1 MNYYQ
6 PSNLAALR
14 EIVGAQEGHC
24 RFVAGC
30 TDFLA
35 QRNGRPWTKEAL
47 ISLSEVGE
55 MRRISAGAAGI
66 FIGAACIHGQIAKD
80 AMVRQH
86 FPALAQACAN
96 VGSPQ
101 IRNRGTI
108 GGSIANASPG
118 GDIYPVLLL
127 LGARAL
133 ILDPA
138 GNEKRLQIQD
148 VVLAKGKTALKNKEV
163 IWGFEVPIPCAG
175 QVSAFG
181 KLGERKV
188 VTIAKINLAIATVIK
203 DGIMNDSRVV
213 LGAVSEKA
221 FFVEGGGAIL
231 NGKPYGERFSCG
243 LDKLLSDTIHHAIAQ
258 RLSMPYKKEAIY
270 GLTLDVLASL

>member
-66 FIGAACIHGQIAKD
+66 FIGAACTHGQIAKD

-127 LGARAL
+127 LGARAPRRRYL
-133 ILDPA
+133 PGSAAAGRKGAYSRSSREREAATDP
-138 GNEKRLQIQD
+138 GC
-148 VVLAKGKTALKNKEV
+148 G
-163 IWGFEVPIPCAG
+163 
-175 QVSAFG
+175 FG
-181 KLGERKV
+181 KRK
-188 VTIAKINLAIATVIK
+188 N
-203 DGIMNDSRVV
+203 GI
-213 LGAVSEKA
+213 EK
-221 FFVEGGGAIL
+221 
-231 NGKPYGERFSCG
+231 
-243 LDKLLSDTIHHAIAQ
+243 Q
-258 RLSMPYKKEAIY
+258 RGDM
-270 GLTLDVLASL
+270 GV